1 MPLINRGKLIAP
13 AIALMV
19 SFAILTFT
27 GCLGGGGGGGG
38 TGGTSI
44 SISGFAYVPAN
55 ITVSVGTTVTW
66 TNNDPV
72 DHTVTT
78 DPGAPVAFDSGT
90 ISTGSHFSHTFSVAG
105 TYHVHC
111 TIHTFIHGVVIV
123 Q

>member
-1 MPLINRGKLIAP
+1 MSSFGNAHILVARKANIMPLINGGKLIAP

-55 ITVSVGTTVTW
+55 ITVSVGTT
-66 TNNDPV
+66 
-72 DHTVTT
+72 
-78 DPGAPVAFDSGT
+78 
-90 ISTGSHFSHTFSVAG
+90 
-105 TYHVHC
+105 
-111 TIHTFIHGVVIV
+111 
-123 Q
+123 